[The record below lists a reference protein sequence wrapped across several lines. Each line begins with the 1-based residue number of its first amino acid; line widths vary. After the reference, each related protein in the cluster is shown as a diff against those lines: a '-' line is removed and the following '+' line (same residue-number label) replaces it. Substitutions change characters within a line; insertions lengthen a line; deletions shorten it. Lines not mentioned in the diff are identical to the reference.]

1 MTYKIG
7 DRMQSTYLPPII
19 DDYVSREDPV
29 RVYDAFVDTLDLAA
43 LGIPVTQ
50 GKGGADEYYPR
61 EMLKLLI
68 YGYSYGIRSSRK
80 LERACYHNLSFIWLM
95 GDLKPDYRTIAR
107 FRKEYQAALSAA
119 LKHCVRFCLELD
131 LIAGNTLFID
141 GSSFRANAGIRQ
153 TWTTERC
160 AEHLQ
165 KLDEH
170 IDQLLTESEQID
182 QSEETQES
190 PVKLNQEIKDQEH
203 LRLRVQEIAAK
214 LQNDNLKLHNT
225 TDPEC
230 VTIKGRQGTHAGYN
244 AQSVVDEK
252 NGLIVHTEAL
262 SHSIDAN
269 ELSGQ
274 VVKAGEV
281 LGCKPE
287 IVSCDC
293 GYYSLDDL
301 AKVDSDITIVI
312 PSIRQAQREK
322 DLHPLKPFGK
332 EQFKYDKDH
341 DRYIC
346 PAGKYLEYNG
356 ISPTGS
362 KSYYK
367 ARQRDCHHCHFY
379 GTCTTA
385 QQGRVI
391 ARMREEE
398 LQERLKNIYHSPQ
411 GQAIYRLRK
420 QKVELTF
427 GHFKRNLLA
436 GHFLLRGRAGAT
448 AELSLLATCFNL
460 TRMMTLLGIPNL
472 LAKLTGNQTV
482 LQSA

>member
-43 LGIPVTQ
+43 LGIPVIQ

-80 LERACYHNLSFIWLM
+80 LERACHHNLSFIWLM

-107 FRKEYQAALSAA
+107 FRKEYQAALSTA

-141 GSSFRANAGIRQ
+141 GSSFRANAGIRN
-153 TWTTERC
+153 TWTKERC
-160 AEHLQ
+160 QEHLQ

-170 IDQLLTESEQID
+170 IDQLLNESEQID
-182 QSEETQES
+182 QSEESSES
-190 PVKLNQEIKDQEH
+190 VVKLNQEIKDQEH
-203 LRLRVQEIAAK
+203 LRQRVQEIAAK
-214 LQNDNLKLHNT
+214 LQNDNLKQHNT
-225 TDPEC
+225 TDPDC
-230 VTIKGRQGTHAGYN
+230 VITKGRQGTHAGYN

-252 NGLIVHTEAL
+252 NGLIVHTEAV

-281 LGCKPE
+281 LDRKPE

-293 GYYSLDDL
+293 GYYSLEDL
-301 AKVDSDITIVI
+301 AKINQDITVVI

-332 EQFKYDKDH
+332 EQFNYDKENDC
-341 DRYIC
+341 YIC
-346 PAGKYLEYNG
+346 PIGKKLVYRG
-356 ISPTGS
+356 TTRR
-362 KSYYK
+362 KATYYQAEK
-367 ARQRDCHHCHFY
+367 QDCHKCRFY
-379 GTCTTA
+379 GICTKLIMAAVLSVNERKNYSSDLTSCIKALRDRQCTA
-385 QQGRVI
+385 CANRK
-391 ARMREEE
+391 
-398 LQERLKNIYHSPQ
+398 LNYPL
-411 GQAIYRLRK
+411 AIS
-420 QKVELTF
+420 
-427 GHFKRNLLA
+427 
-436 GHFLLRGRAGAT
+436 RGI
-448 AELSLLATCFNL
+448 F
-460 TRMMTLLGIPNL
+460 
-472 LAKLTGNQTV
+472 
-482 LQSA
+482 